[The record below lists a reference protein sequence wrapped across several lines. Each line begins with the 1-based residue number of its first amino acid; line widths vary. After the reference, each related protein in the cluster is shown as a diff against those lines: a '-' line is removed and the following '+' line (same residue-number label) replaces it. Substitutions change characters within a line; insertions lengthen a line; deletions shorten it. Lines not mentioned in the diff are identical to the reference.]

1 MMAPRQLPRS
11 RDVPTID
18 ETARALADDLLGR
31 RAGGRLIAGIAGPPG
46 SGKSTL
52 AEALVA
58 EIERRQPGLAA
69 VLPMDG
75 FHYDDAVLREL
86 GRLPRKGA
94 IDTFDAAGLVATL
107 RRLKANDE
115 PVVAVPVF
123 DRSIEIA
130 RAGGRLI
137 PNSVGIVVAEGNY
150 LLVGEAPWSA
160 IRPLLDVAVLVETPE
175 DELRR
180 RLTARWVAAGLPE
193 AEIRRKV
200 EENDLPNG
208 RVVVDRSGEPDLRVR
223 T

>member
-58 EIERRQPGLAA
+58 EIDRRQPGLAA